1 MVSVSHTVVVEPV
14 PYGWLVDALGAIRA
28 LVEESRA
35 EGQRLVLP
43 DGQAVPDVRLTQGR
57 HLRPGAVY
65 LVSDENGEREGKGE
79 GKGTGAGE
87 TARITVGEWDRRRAV
102 RLELA
107 VAGDGGAVELD
118 ATLKSPDRPRLLEV
132 DGRART
138 EGAPPALSHL
148 EGRARVR
155 LDDWW
160 TAADTGRTAPSAPAS
175 ARLDHRWLRADVRA
189 TPRPRR
195 DDDRWDVRV
204 TVSLRGRSFLRPV
217 AAVVLAVT
225 GRWIR
230 RTVARTLDD
239 TAEHW
244 NKAVPRLVAMDS
256 ERLGEALLTSTR
268 HLDSDDGGP

>member
-14 PYGWLVDALGAIRA
+14 PYEWLVDALGVVRA

-43 DGQAVPDVRLTQGR
+43 DGQTVPDVRLTRGR

-65 LVSDENGEREGKGE
+65 LVPDENGEGE

-87 TARITVGEWDRRRAV
+87 TARITVREWDRRRAV

-107 VAGDGGAVELD
+107 VAEDDGTVELD
-118 ATLKSPDRPRLLEV
+118 AALKSPDRPRLIEV
-132 DGRART
+132 GGRART
-138 EGAPPALSHL
+138 EGAPLGLSHL
-148 EGRARVR
+148 KGRARVR

-160 TAADTGRTAPSAPAS
+160 TAADTERTMSSAPAS

-189 TPRPRR
+189 TPRPRW

-204 TVSLRGRSFLRPV
+204 TVSVRGRSFLRPL
-217 AAVVLAVT
+217 AALVLAAA
-225 GRWIR
+225 GRGIH

-239 TAEHW
+239 TAERW
-244 NKAVPRLVAMDS
+244 NEAVPRLVAMDS
-256 ERLGEALLTSTR
+256 GQWREALLTGAR
-268 HLDSDDGGP
+268 HLGSDDDGA

>member
-1 MVSVSHTVVVEPV
+1 MVSVSHTVVVEPL
-14 PYGWLVDALGAIRA
+14 PYWWLVDALEVVRA

-43 DGQAVPDVRLTQGR
+43 DGQTVPDVRLTQGR

-65 LVSDENGEREGKGE
+65 AVSDENGDGRE
-79 GKGTGAGE
+79 KGTGAGE
-87 TARITVGEWDRRRAV
+87 TARITVREWDRRRAV

-107 VAGDGGAVELD
+107 VAEDDGTVELD
-118 ATLKSPDRPRLLEV
+118 AVLKSPDRPRLLEV
-132 DGRART
+132 GGQART
-138 EGAPPALSHL
+138 EGAPLALSRL
-148 EGRARVR
+148 RGRARVR

-160 TAADTGRTAPSAPAS
+160 TAADTERTVRSAPAS

-189 TPRPRR
+189 TPSPRR

-204 TVSLRGRSFLRPV
+204 TVSVRGRSFLRPV
-217 AAVVLAVT
+217 AAVVLAAT
-225 GRWIR
+225 GRWMR

-239 TAEHW
+239 EAERW

-256 ERLGEALLTSTR
+256 GQLREALLTGTR
-268 HLDSDDGGP
+268 HLDSDDDSP